1 MIKKIK
7 FGSSE
12 LQVSPLSFGGNV
24 FGWTLDEQKSFQM
37 LDALT
42 DAGINFIDTA
52 DTYSNWIPGN
62 KGGESETI
70 IGSWLKQR
78 GNRKDLVIATKF
90 GGDLGDGK
98 KGVSGKYVKEAVEA
112 SLKRLNT
119 DYIDLYQTHYDD
131 TDTPVSETMEALHE
145 LVKAGKVRY
154 IGASN
159 LSAERITESNQYARE
174 NKLTPYISL
183 QPLYNL
189 YDREGF
195 EKEYLPLIE
204 KDQMAVIP
212 YYALAS
218 GFLTGKYRGDD
229 DINKS
234 PRGGGMSKYFNDR
247 GWAILKAMDDVAAD
261 LNVPLAQIALAW
273 QLHKPYITAPIA
285 SATSEHQLKDLVG
298 SVNLSLS
305 SEHIAT
311 LDEASKLS

>member
-1 MIKKIK
+1 MMKKIK
-7 FGSSE
+7 FGSSD
-12 LQVSPLSFGGNV
+12 LQVSPISFGGNV
-24 FGWTLDEQKSFQM
+24 FGWTLDEQKSFRM

-52 DTYSNWIPGN
+52 DTYSNWVPGN

-70 IGSWLKQR
+70 IGNWLKQKR
-78 GNRKDLVIATKF
+78 GRNSLVIATKF
-90 GGDLGDGK
+90 AGDMGDGK
-98 KGVSGKYVKEAVEA
+98 KGVSGQYVKEAVEA

-229 DINKS
+229 DTNKS
-234 PRGGGMSKYFNDR
+234 PRGGGMSKYFNER

-305 SEHIAT
+305 SEHMAT